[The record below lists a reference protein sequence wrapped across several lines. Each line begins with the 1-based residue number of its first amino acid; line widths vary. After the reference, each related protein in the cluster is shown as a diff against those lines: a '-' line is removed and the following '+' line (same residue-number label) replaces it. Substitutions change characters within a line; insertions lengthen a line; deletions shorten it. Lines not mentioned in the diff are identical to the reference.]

1 MIKKF
6 WQYSK
11 GVNGVLFALL
21 VLGLGLKSQLGF
33 VWSDYL
39 ITLSLYGL
47 SGTITNVV
55 AIVMI
60 FEKIPYVYGSGIIE
74 DNFDLFK
81 LKLKDVLMSYLF
93 SQGPSIGNINYES
106 LSEKL
111 FEKFKTTSLGLMF
124 QWISVDQ
131 IAVLLKEIDLES
143 LIGQEVSTQDWELYL
158 TNQIN
163 RLNPQQIKELILR
176 ILEDHLQW
184 LVVWGAVLGVLIG
197 VVDILLR

>member
-21 VLGLGLKSQLGF
+21 VLGLGLKSQFGF
-33 VWSDYL
+33 FWSHYL

-47 SGTITNVV
+47 SGTITNVI